1 MHLTYIIIPAIIT
14 NITLRNG
21 TKQQIAV
28 FCAITPRNAGV
39 NIMLRKEKG
48 DVKKLDEFF
57 ASPFLRLLCINGW
70 NHAQRKRTS
79 PTP

>member
-1 MHLTYIIIPAIIT
+1 MAT
-14 NITLRNG
+14 NR
-21 TKQQIAV
+21 Q
-28 FCAITPRNAGV
+28 
-39 NIMLRKEKG
+39 KETG